1 MKFLVP
7 LLIVSTIALT
17 SAFVLRWLMVNE
29 FEQHLKGEKKAA
41 VLWLVKHLEESFE
54 VHEGWDRESLC
65 EDAIW
70 VMLFGVEMRLRD
82 MEGSVV
88 VDTAKALA
96 SLPLRAGEELV
107 ALLEHTPDE
116 DCNFTTYPIRSG
128 DREIAQLDVRF
139 MESRKEDLLVQRS
152 NMLMLGS
159 LLVLGGAAIGL
170 SFVFSREMIRPIERL
185 SSAARAIS
193 EGDLRTRVDEA
204 GGDEIGRLGE
214 SFNRMARSLDLLET
228 LRKRIITNVAHELR
242 TPLGAIRGQI
252 EGMVDGLLPTDKE
265 HLQSLYEEVVRLRKI
280 LEGIEDVAQAEVSAL
295 TLNRER
301 LEVAPFLRNILDRYG
316 KAFHDKGVGT
326 DLDCTESLTA
336 YADPDKLSQIL
347 INLLTNA
354 LKATERGGKISVKAW
369 RDKEGFSLEVS
380 DDGQGIKPDDLPFIF
395 ERFYRTSPEGLG
407 LGLAIAK
414 ELVQAHGG
422 SIEAKS
428 EQGKGA
434 TFTVRLPHS

>member
-29 FEQHLKGEKKAA
+29 FEQHLKGEKEAA

-54 VHEGWDRESLC
+54 IHKGWDQESLN

-70 VMLFGVEMRLRD
+70 AMLFGVEVRLRD
-82 MEGSVV
+82 MEGGVV

-96 SLPLRAGEELV
+96 SVPLLAGKELV
-107 ALLEHTPDE
+107 SLSEHTPDE
-116 DCNFTTYPIRSG
+116 DCDFMTYPVRSG
-128 DREIAQLDVRF
+128 GREIARLDVRF
-139 MESRKEDLLVQRS
+139 MDSRKEGLLVQRS
-152 NMLMLGS
+152 NMLMVGS
-159 LLVLGGAAIGL
+159 LLVLGGAAIAL
-170 SFVFSREMIRPIERL
+170 SFLFSRKMTAPIERL
-185 SSAARAIS
+185 SSAAHAIS
-193 EGDLRTRVDEA
+193 EGDLRTRVDESS
-204 GGDEIGRLGE
+204 DNEMGRLGQ
-214 SFNRMARSLDLLET
+214 SFNRMARSLEVLET
-228 LRKRIITNVAHELR
+228 LRKKMITNVAHELR

-252 EGMVDGLLPTDKE
+252 EGMVDGLIPTDKE
-265 HLQSLYEEVVRLRKI
+265 HLHSLYEEVVRLRKI
-280 LEGIEDVAQAEVSAL
+280 LEGIEDIAQAEASAL
-295 TLNRER
+295 MLNRQR
-301 LEVAPFLRNILDRYG
+301 MEVAPFLRNILDKYG
-316 KAFHDKGVGT
+316 KVFSDKGVGV
-326 DLDCTESLTA
+326 DLRCGESLTA
-336 YADPDKLSQIL
+336 YADPDKLSQVM

-354 LKATERGGKISVKAW
+354 LNATERGGKISVRAW

-380 DDGQGIKPDDLPFIF
+380 DTGQGIKDDDLPFIF
-395 ERFYRTSPEGLG
+395 ERFYTTFTEGLG

-428 EQGKGA
+428 EYGRGA